1 MKINWFGGTI
11 TRKLLNA
18 FFIISLATYFVTAL
32 VVESAVRSAE
42 TESELSTLS
51 QLAHLKL
58 DNLNARFDQLAT
70 NLKAWSKLD
79 VMNDLISGDLDQRVQ
94 STLVNLQ
101 RDYAI
106 NGEIYAFDS
115 SGSLIAASDRLMS
128 YIKTLPEIWRQSEEI
143 RFVNKHPSPVDGE
156 NIVALVAPLMATF
169 SPNYRVGTVVLAIHW
184 AEISASLSDDTILL
198 YHEHSGGS
206 SEFTQSTHE
215 PDKTKSGLL
224 SHKDTISLMESRLG
238 ITPSKDFQFDSLA
251 QDVDGWVKIGDK
263 SYLVNS
269 ALESAGFLAGWE
281 VVMLR
286 DPAGLYHAVNMVI
299 LKLVMLGLILTL
311 PLFFAIRW
319 LAGRLTA
326 PLIKLTQFVSDI
338 TLTQDLSKRLELH
351 SNDEIG
357 VLSADF
363 NRMTERLED
372 GAKAH
377 LEAEMRLRATI
388 DNALDAVI
396 QMNSDGVITGW
407 NDQAV
412 NIFGW
417 PRKDAIGRLLH
428 DMIIPPQYR
437 EKHVRGMQRYLASG
451 EEHILN
457 SRVEMEAL
465 HFDGHEFPV
474 ELAVTS
480 IEVEGH
486 KEFSAFIRDI
496 SSKKEAEE
504 IIWKQ
509 ANFDAVTGLPNRHML
524 YDRLNQEI
532 KKAHRNGL
540 RLAVLLIDLDRFKE
554 VNDTLGHDVGDILLV
569 EAASRIRNCVRKS
582 DTVARLGGDEFTVIL
597 LEAHRGGNFERVANC
612 ILKALAEP
620 FQLGDE
626 IAYISGSIG
635 ITMYP
640 DDSVGVDNLL
650 KNADQAMYV
659 SKNRGR
665 NQFSYYTASLQ
676 DAAQERRHL
685 IQDLREALAK
695 NQFILYFQPILDMQT
710 GKICKAEAL
719 IRWLHPERGLV
730 NPASFIQ
737 LAEET
742 GLINKI
748 GNWVFRESVDY
759 AKRWRD
765 QFSSDF
771 QISVNVSPV
780 QFLSGEF
787 SSDVW
792 DEYLQDKNFDG
803 RNIVIEITESLLL
816 NAASGITDRLLK
828 FRDAGIQ
835 VAIDDFGTGYSSL
848 SYLKKFDIDYLKIDK
863 SFVDNL
869 EIDQND
875 MILCEAIIVM
885 AHKLGL
891 KVIAEGVEAEAQ
903 QKILSDAGCDYVQGY
918 LHSKPVPAQEFE
930 TLLKAVG

>member
-18 FFIISLATYFVTAL
+18 FFIISLATYFATAL

-42 TESELSTLS
+42 TKSELSTLS
-51 QLAHLKL
+51 QLANLKL
-58 DNLNARFDQLAT
+58 VNLNSKFDQLAT

-115 SGSLIAASDRLMS
+115 AGNLIAASDRLS
-128 YIKTLPEIWRQSEEI
+128 HIKTLPDVWKQHEEI

-169 SPNYRVGTVVLAIHW
+169 DPNYRIGTIVLAYHW
-184 AEISASLSDDTILL
+184 AEISTSLSDNTVIL
-198 YHEHSGGS
+198 YHQNLPTSP
-206 SEFTQSTHE
+206 EFVQGNHE
-215 PDKTKSGLL
+215 PDKTMSDSLT
-224 SHKDTISLMESRLG
+224 HKEPVFVMESSLG
-238 ITPSKDFQFDSLA
+238 LSLPQNFQFDSVA
-251 QDVDGWVKIGDK
+251 NDDGWIKIGTS

-269 ALESAGFLAGWE
+269 VLENSGFLAGWE
-281 VVMLR
+281 VLMLR
-286 DPAGLYHAVNMVI
+286 EPDGLYHTVNMVI
-299 LKLVMLGLILTL
+299 LKLILLGLILTL
-311 PLFFAIRW
+311 PLFLAIRW

-338 TLTQDLSKRLELH
+338 TLTQDLSKRLDLH

-357 VLSADF
+357 ILSADF
-363 NRMTERLED
+363 NRMTERLEV

-396 QMNSDGVITGW
+396 QMDSDGLITGW
-407 NDQAV
+407 NEQAV

-417 PRKDAIGRLLH
+417 SRKDTIGKLLH
-428 DMIIPPQYR
+428 EMIIPLQYR
-437 EKHVRGMQRYLASG
+437 EKHVSGMKRYLASG
-451 EEHILN
+451 EERIMN
-457 SRVEMEAL
+457 SRIEMVGL
-465 HFDGHEFPV
+465 HREGHEFPV
-474 ELAVTS
+474 ELAITA
-480 IEVEGH
+480 IEVEGN

-496 SSKKEAEE
+496 TSKKEAEE
-504 IIWKQ
+504 LIWRQ
-509 ANFDAVTGLPNRHML
+509 ANFDKVTSLPNRHML
-524 YDRLNQEI
+524 HDRLNQEM
-532 KKAHRNGL
+532 KKAHRNSL
-540 RLAVLLIDLDRFKE
+540 RLAVLFIDLDRFKE
-554 VNDTLGHDVGDILLV
+554 INDTLGHDVGDVLLV
-569 EAASRIRNCVRKS
+569 ETANRISKCVRKS

-597 LEAHRGGNFERVANC
+597 LEAHGGGNFERVAKC
-612 ILKALAEP
+612 VLKALAEP
-620 FQLGDE
+620 FHLGDE
-626 IAYISGSIG
+626 TVYISGSIG
-635 ITMYP
+635 ITLYP
-640 DDSVGVDNLL
+640 DDATDVDDLL

-659 SKNRGR
+659 SKSLGR
-665 NQFSYYTASLQ
+665 NQYSYYTAALQ
-676 DAAQERRHL
+676 DAAQERRIL
-685 IQDLREALAK
+685 IHDLREALVQD
-695 NQFILYFQPILDMQT
+695 QFLLYFQPILDVKT
-710 GKICKAEAL
+710 GKIHKAEAL
-719 IRWLHPERGLV
+719 VRWQHPERGLV

-748 GNWVFRESVDY
+748 GNWVFEEAVRY

-765 QFSSDF
+765 KYSNDF

-780 QFLSGEF
+780 QFLSGEH
-787 SSDVW
+787 SCDAW
-792 DEYLQDKNFDG
+792 DEYLKEVNLEG
-803 RNIVIEITESLLL
+803 RNIVIEITENLLL
-816 NAASGITDRLLK
+816 NAASGVTSRLLK

-848 SYLKKFDIDYLKIDK
+848 SYIKKFDIDYLKIDK

-869 EIDQND
+869 VTDPND
-875 MILCEAIIVM
+875 MVLCEAIIVM

-891 KVIAEGVEAEAQ
+891 KVIAEGVETQAQ
-903 QKILSDAGCDYVQGY
+903 QKILGIAGCDYVQGY
-918 LHSKPVPAQEFE
+918 LHSKPLPADDFE
-930 TLLKAVG
+930 ALLKAAS